1 MECGVLAYLEPSRC
15 LGRLPH
21 LALRV
26 VTKTGLP
33 NLLKH
38 SQTLALQNSDN
49 ATFDPT
55 AYRCSFYKVK
65 TYTPLWIT
73 TCVMKLVSFAKCRN
87 TPNAT
92 QSNSCNQQTTVTIII

>member
-1 MECGVLAYLEPSRC
+1 MGGPISNLLISKPDSVECGVLAYLEPSRC

-55 AYRCSFYKVK
+55 AYRCSFYKV
-65 TYTPLWIT
+65 
-73 TCVMKLVSFAKCRN
+73 
-87 TPNAT
+87 
-92 QSNSCNQQTTVTIII
+92 

>member
-55 AYRCSFYKVK
+55 AYR
-65 TYTPLWIT
+65 
-73 TCVMKLVSFAKCRN
+73 
-87 TPNAT
+87 
-92 QSNSCNQQTTVTIII
+92 

>member
-1 MECGVLAYLEPSRC
+1 MLSNFFDSVECGILAYLEPSRC

-55 AYRCSFYKVK
+55 AYRCFIYKPIDFKAQRRRVQ
-65 TYTPLWIT
+65 TVAHNR
-73 TCVMKLVSFAKCRN
+73 C
-87 TPNAT
+87 
-92 QSNSCNQQTTVTIII
+92 NS